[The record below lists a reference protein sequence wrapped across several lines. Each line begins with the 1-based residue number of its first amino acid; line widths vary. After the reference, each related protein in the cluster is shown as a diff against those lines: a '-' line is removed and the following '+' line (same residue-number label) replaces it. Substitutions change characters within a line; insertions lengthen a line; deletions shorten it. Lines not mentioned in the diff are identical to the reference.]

1 MRYFK
6 PLKNNR
12 YNYKPRFYK
21 GEGNPY
27 EVKRKFNDFRVND
40 HKSIGVKQ
48 RFVNAL
54 TDYKTNPDK
63 KANRRVLFIAATL
76 VLIFLY
82 IIDFDLSIFIKQR

>member
-6 PLKNNR
+6 PLKNKS
-12 YNYKPRFYK
+12 YNYKPRYYK

-27 EVKRKFNDFRVND
+27 EVKRKFSEFRVND

-63 KANRRVLFIAATL
+63 KADKRVLLIAAIL

-82 IIDFDLSIFIKQR
+82 IIDFDLSIFVKQH

>member
-6 PLKNNR
+6 PLKNKS
-12 YNYKPRFYK
+12 YNYKPRYYK

-27 EVKRKFNDFRVND
+27 EVKRKFSEFRVND
-40 HKSIGVKQ
+40 HKSIGVKK

-63 KANRRVLFIAATL
+63 KADKRVLLIAAIL

-82 IIDFDLSIFIKQR
+82 IIDFDLSIFVKQR

>member
-12 YNYKPRFYK
+12 YNYKPRLYK

-63 KANRRVLFIAATL
+63 KANRRVLFIAAIL

>member
-6 PLKNNR
+6 PLKNKS

-21 GEGNPY
+21 GEGSPY
-27 EVKRKFNDFRVND
+27 EVKRKFSEFRVND

-63 KANRRVLFIAATL
+63 KANKRVLLIVAIL
-76 VLIFLY
+76 VLIFMY
-82 IIDFDLSIFIKQR
+82 IIDFDLSIFVKQR